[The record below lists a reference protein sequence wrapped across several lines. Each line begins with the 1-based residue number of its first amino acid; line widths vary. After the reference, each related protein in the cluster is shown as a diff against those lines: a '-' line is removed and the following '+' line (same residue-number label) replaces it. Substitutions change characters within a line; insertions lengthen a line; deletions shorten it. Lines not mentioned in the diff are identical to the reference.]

1 MTLGYTRVSTQTQD
15 TSSQRQD
22 ILNYA
27 FAHKLTI
34 DDIIETTISSK
45 KGTKERGI
53 DSVLERLSSGDNLVV
68 TKLDRIGRSTI
79 EVLQII
85 QDIKDKG
92 ITLYIIKDNLIV
104 NPNDTNPITQMFLTL
119 LSGFAQME
127 RSFISE
133 RTKSALQAR
142 KDKGIKLG
150 RKKGQVVASKYDIHK
165 EKIKE
170 LYDLGVPISKIIDY
184 IGTGTR
190 QSLGNYIK
198 TRGLDKL
205 SSSPTASK
213 CLES

>member
-1 MTLGYTRVSTQTQD
+1 MFRGHS
-15 TSSQRQD
+15 
-22 ILNYA
+22 N
-27 FAHKLTI
+27 
-34 DDIIETTISSK
+34 IIETTISSK
-45 KGTKERGI
+45 KSTKERGI
-53 DSVLERLSSGDNLVV
+53 DAVLERLSSGDSLIV

-92 ITLYIIKDNLIV
+92 ITLYIIKDSLIV

-150 RKKGQVVASKYDIHK
+150 RQKGQVVSSKYDIHK
-165 EKIKE
+165 EKIQE

-190 QSLGNYIK
+190 QSLNNYIK
-198 TRGLDKL
+198 TRGLL
-205 SSSPTASK
+205 SQ
-213 CLES
+213 

>member
-1 MTLGYTRVSTQTQD
+1 MTTVGYTRVSTQTQD
-15 TSSQRQD
+15 TDNQRQE

-27 FAHKLTI
+27 FTHKLTI

-45 KGTKERGI
+45 KSTKERGI
-53 DSVLERLSSGDNLVV
+53 DAVLERLSSGDSLIV

-92 ITLYIIKDNLIV
+92 ITLYIIKDSLIV

-150 RKKGQVVASKYDIHK
+150 RQKGQVVSSKYDIHK
-165 EKIKE
+165 EKIQE

-190 QSLGNYIK
+190 QSLNNYIK
-198 TRGLDKL
+198 TRGLL
-205 SSSPTASK
+205 SQ
-213 CLES
+213 

>member
-15 TSSQRQD
+15 TDNQKQEV
-22 ILNYA
+22 LNYA

-45 KGTKERGI
+45 KNTKERGI

-133 RTKSALQAR
+133 RTKSALQIR

-150 RKKGQVVASKYDIHK
+150 RKKGQLVTSKYDAHK
-165 EKIKE
+165 EKILE
-170 LYDLGVPISKIIDY
+170 LYQLGVPISKIIDY

-205 SSSPTASK
+205 SNSPTVPQNV
-213 CLES
+213 

>member
-15 TSSQRQD
+15 TNNQRQE

-45 KGTKERGI
+45 KNTKERGI

-133 RTKSALQAR
+133 RTKSALQIR

-150 RKKGQVVASKYDIHK
+150 RQKGQVVASKYDIHK
-165 EKIKE
+165 EKIQE

-205 SSSPTASK
+205 SNTPTVPQNV
-213 CLES
+213 